1 MKYLGALALL
11 ACTLAATA
19 GAARAADKEYIIT
32 ARPLVAACKPG
43 DVCAQVTTPMRGLC
57 TFWNMEGQG
66 GGVETL
72 LIVPTVVEHNRTLL
86 LQWINPTNALIRMPA
101 RVYAEELCS

>member
-1 MKYLGALALL
+1 
-11 ACTLAATA
+11 
-19 GAARAADKEYIIT
+19 
-32 ARPLVAACKPG
+32 
-43 DVCAQVTTPMRGLC
+43 
-57 TFWNMEGQG
+57 MEGQG